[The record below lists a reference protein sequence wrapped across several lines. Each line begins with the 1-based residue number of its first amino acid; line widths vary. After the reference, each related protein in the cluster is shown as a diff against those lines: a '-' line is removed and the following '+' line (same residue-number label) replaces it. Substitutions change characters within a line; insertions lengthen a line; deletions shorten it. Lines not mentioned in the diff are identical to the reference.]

1 MKQIERKKR
10 IVVRIEI
17 STLSDDNEK
26 LNKKKMD
33 QLAMVLSNLQNSG
46 KQLILV
52 SSGAI
57 ALGTEK
63 LKLSSQPSSFID
75 KQAAA
80 AVGQVELIKNY
91 KRYFDE
97 YNQIVAQ
104 VLLTSDTI
112 ESSVRM
118 KNARNTFDTLLDMN
132 IIPIVNENDA
142 VSTADIELNDNY
154 PLALNVAKIVNAD
167 IILIKLDATGKFL
180 LIPRGEK
187 KAVVADNEYE
197 LFEKLSNICSNNFTE
212 EPAESSYPSSINE
225 IIY

>member
-1 MKQIERKKR
+1 MKQVEKKKR

-17 STLSDDNEK
+17 STLSDNDEK

-33 QLAMVLSNLQNSG
+33 QLAMVLSNIQNSG

-63 LKLSSQPSSFID
+63 LKLRQQPSSFID

-91 KRYFDE
+91 KIYFDE

-112 ESSVRM
+112 DSSVRM

-154 PLALNVAKIVNAD
+154 PLALSVAKIVNAD
-167 IILIKLDATGKFL
+167 IILIKLDANGKFL
-180 LIPRGEK
+180 LMPKGEK
-187 KAVVADNEYE
+187 KAVMAVNEYE
-197 LFEKLSNICSNNFTE
+197 LFEKINDICRDSHTE
-212 EPAESSYPSSINE
+212 ASAEPSYPSSINE